1 MNGPFQDWPPKIIVI
16 ISIRECKLAACLP
29 HCPYTGLEAPPVAAA
44 LDEVTAEDVF
54 VTSVLVMVALV
65 DVLELLIN
73 EVMEDAVPV

>member
-1 MNGPFQDWPPKIIVI
+1 
-16 ISIRECKLAACLP
+16 
-29 HCPYTGLEAPPVAAA
+29 VAAA